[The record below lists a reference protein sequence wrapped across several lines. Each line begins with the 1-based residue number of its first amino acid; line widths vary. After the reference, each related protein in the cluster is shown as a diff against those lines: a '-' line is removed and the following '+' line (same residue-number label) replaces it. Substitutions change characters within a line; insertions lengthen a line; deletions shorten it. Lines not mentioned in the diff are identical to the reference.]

1 MKCRNSC
8 VKGECVGG
16 WLILSE
22 ANTPTGRRQGGCK
35 TENSTWIFLWEFE
48 LWYGSK
54 CGLWKQTELKRG
66 CFFAPFS
73 HLVHTLHLL
82 AFLLAPL
89 TLLSQLWH
97 THWEYPVVRC
107 EFVGNNKQW
116 RWEGEQYTGAQVGPC
131 WYPTPFFYCSDYF
144 YFYLHTTFSTSMSA
158 CTWKQYLH
166 RPGSI
171 LIPGTLRRLLL
182 LLTVDYFYY
191 FNYLWLLL
199 VQYLHTIGGPI
210 PIHNTLPILLFL
222 LIQ

>member
-1 MKCRNSC
+1 MCWGLINSEW
-8 VKGECVGG
+8 GQHTNWAQAGG
-16 WLILSE
+16 LQ
-22 ANTPTGRRQGGCK
+22 N
-35 TENSTWIFLWEFE
+35 
-48 LWYGSK
+48 
-54 CGLWKQTELKRG
+54 WKQHLKFFREKLSFGMAVNVG
-66 CFFAPFS
+66 CANKLSWKGDVFLPPFPTLCTPCTS
-73 HLVHTLHLL
+73 LPSSLPPLLYYPNCGTHTGSIRWWGASLL
-82 AFLLAPL
+82 GIIN
-89 TLLSQLWH
+89 SGGG
-97 THWEYPVVRC
+97 R
-107 EFVGNNKQW
+107 
-116 RWEGEQYTGAQVGPC
+116 EQYTGAQVGPYG
-131 WYPTPFFYCSDYF
+131 YPTPFFYCSDYF

-210 PIHNTLPILLFL
+210 PIRSTLPILLFL